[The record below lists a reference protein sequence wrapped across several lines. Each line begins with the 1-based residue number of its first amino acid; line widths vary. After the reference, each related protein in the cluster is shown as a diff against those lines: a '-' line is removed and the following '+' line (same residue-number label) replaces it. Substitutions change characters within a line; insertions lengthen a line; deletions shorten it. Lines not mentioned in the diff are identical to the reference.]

1 MYWKKEKLSYN
12 ILIPPIN
19 KSFSDFKESEAE
31 SYFRWFIDQIKPRI
45 EYLKNYSGVNLDY
58 SVESLVNIWG
68 WFLKKAR
75 IEKTPR
81 AKIRELKRQLKN
93 KPKEIADEIL
103 NEQSS
108 QFSLETE
115 YIIRDIAMYFGEVY
129 VKNNA
134 SIAWGYHTDSKADSF
149 ANMPILVGFEDRDFT
164 PPFRTHVE
172 PVFMLRG
179 VASNLFD
186 RTYKKEDLLNF
197 YNKLHRMVYN

>member
-19 KSFSDFKESEAE
+19 KSFSDFTESEAE

-134 SIAWGYHTDSKADSF
+134 SIAWGYHTDSKADFF

-164 PPFRTHVE
+164 PPFRTE
-172 PVFMLRG
+172 
-179 VASNLFD
+179 A
-186 RTYKKEDLLNF
+186 
-197 YNKLHRMVYN
+197 